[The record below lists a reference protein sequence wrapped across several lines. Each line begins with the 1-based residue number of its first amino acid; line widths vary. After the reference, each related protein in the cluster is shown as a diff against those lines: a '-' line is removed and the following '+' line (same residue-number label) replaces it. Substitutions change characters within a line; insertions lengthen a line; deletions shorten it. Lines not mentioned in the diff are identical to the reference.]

1 MCQLDQLEAAA
12 AGVQLAH
19 LLANAVNEGIEEF
32 LIQPSTNELQAAQ
45 AFLQIQVSSKSLWL
59 HSTFTCK
66 SKYYSSN
73 DFLLPCTAAATLSYK
88 SWQWKTS
95 ISIVPVFAKKIIADY
110 TIE

>member
-45 AFLQIQVSSKSLWL
+45 AFLQIQVSSKSLWQGSYIPL
-59 HSTFTCK
+59 LLAKTTRDLRQNFLWNVKVVSERKKALDFMVVFVFVLAHQQA
-66 SKYYSSN
+66 YSM
-73 DFLLPCTAAATLSYK
+73 
-88 SWQWKTS
+88 
-95 ISIVPVFAKKIIADY
+95 
-110 TIE
+110 